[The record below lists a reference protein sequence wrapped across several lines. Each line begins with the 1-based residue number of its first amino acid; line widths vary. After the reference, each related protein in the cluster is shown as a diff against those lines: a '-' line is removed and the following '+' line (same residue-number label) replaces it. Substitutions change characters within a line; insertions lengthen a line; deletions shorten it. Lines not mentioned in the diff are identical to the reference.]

1 MKILLDTHIWIWYL
15 SSNPCLSEILIKA
28 IEDNTNQL
36 YLSPISIWETLLLGE
51 KKRLILEPN
60 PEQWIKDSLQEL
72 DTTEAVLCN
81 DIAILSR
88 QLELV
93 HQARSS

>member
-15 SSNPCLSEILIKA
+15 SSNLRLSEILVKA
-28 IEDNTNQL
+28 IEDDTNQL

-72 DTTEAVLCN
+72 DN
-81 DIAILSR
+81 
-88 QLELV
+88 
-93 HQARSS
+93 